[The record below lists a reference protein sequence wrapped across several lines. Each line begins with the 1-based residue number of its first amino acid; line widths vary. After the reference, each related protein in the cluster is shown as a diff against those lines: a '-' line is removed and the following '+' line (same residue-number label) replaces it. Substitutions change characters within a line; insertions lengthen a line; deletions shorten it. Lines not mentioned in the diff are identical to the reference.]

1 MSSAAEAQ
9 ESAQRVLALINELE
23 KLRRDDGPRCQQ
35 ILWSIQG
42 EQRKRPEEL
51 FFRLALVRTLSA
63 AGRVEDGRRELR
75 TMIELQQRKKLPLS
89 FLHAAQAVS
98 EAVGLGMREEAHK
111 FLQLLLNLQQPL
123 EPAILERIQLGAL
136 YFAVR
141 FGDLEVL
148 HRVAAS
154 PTPSGGGARTVLQV
168 LKESGLLESFPAQQ
182 AAFEEVVGPVAT
194 RFHCFPYRVDG
205 GGLRLLLLY
214 YTNVA
219 RAHWAGLHDD
229 LLAAA
234 RKVYLAHPRGPA
246 AFLGHVVV
254 RIAGPYIPL
263 TREEL
268 A

>member
-1 MSSAAEAQ
+1 VSGAVEAN
-9 ESAQRVLALINELE
+9 ESAQRVAALLNQLE
-23 KLRRDDGPRCQQ
+23 KLKRDDGARYRQ

-42 EQRKRPEEL
+42 EQRRSPDEL

-63 AGRVEDGRRELR
+63 AGHVEDGRRELR
-75 TMIELQQRKKLPLS
+75 GMIELLQRKKLPLS
-89 FLHAAQAVS
+89 LVYAAQAVT
-98 EAVGLGMREEAHK
+98 EAVGLGMREQAYK
-111 FLQLLLNLQQPL
+111 FLQLLLNMQQPM
-123 EPAILERIQLGAL
+123 EPAVLERIHVSAVN
-136 YFAVR
+136 FAVR

-154 PTPSGGGARTVLQV
+154 STSGGVAARTALQI
-168 LKESGLLESFPAQQ
+168 LKEAGLLESFPAQQ
-182 AAFEEVVGPVAT
+182 AAFDEVVGPVAT
-194 RFHCFPYRVDG
+194 RFQFFPYRVDG
-205 GGLRLLLLY
+205 GGLRLLLTY
-214 YTNVA
+214 YTNVERA
-219 RAHWAGLHDD
+219 RWVGLYDD

-254 RIAGPYIPL
+254 QIAGPYIPL